1 MIEELATVIKVERD
15 QVWVNPQISSGC
27 GACMQKTSC
36 TSSIVGRFFKPR
48 IIEVDSSFP
57 LVVGDKVM
65 VTIDESLLLNASLLL
80 YLFPLLAMFMGAG
93 IAEAVLNEA
102 QNADTY
108 IAAAG
113 LGSLFLALGL
123 LHLVQKNWLSDYC
136 VKAVVV
142 KKF

>member
-1 MIEELATVIKVERD
+1 MIEELATVVKVKNH

-36 TSSIVGRFFKPR
+36 TSSIVGQFFKPR

-80 YLFPLLAMFMGAG
+80 YLFPLIAMFIGAG
-93 IAEAVLNEA
+93 VAEGLSNVESYVV
-102 QNADTY
+102 T
-108 IAAAG
+108 AG
-113 LGSLFLALGL
+113 LGSLVSALAL
-123 LHLVQKNWLSDYC
+123 LHISQKTWLSSYC

-142 KKF
+142 KKVS

>member
-1 MIEELATVIKVERD
+1 MIEELATVVKVKNN

-27 GACMQKTSC
+27 GACIQKTSC
-36 TSSIVGRFFKPR
+36 TSSIVGQFFKPR

-57 LVVGDKVM
+57 LSVGDKVM

-80 YLFPLLAMFMGAG
+80 YLFPLVAMIIGAG
-93 IAEAVLNEA
+93 IAESFSNSES
-102 QNADTY
+102 Y
-108 IAAAG
+108 IAIAG
-113 LGSLFLALGL
+113 LGSLFLALAGL
-123 LHLVQKNWLSDYC
+123 HISQKIWLSDYC